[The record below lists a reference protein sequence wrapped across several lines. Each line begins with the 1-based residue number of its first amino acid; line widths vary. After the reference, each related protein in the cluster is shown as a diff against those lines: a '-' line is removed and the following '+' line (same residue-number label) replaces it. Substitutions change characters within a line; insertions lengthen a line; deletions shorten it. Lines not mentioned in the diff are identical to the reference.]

1 MYHRGRY
8 FKVWLYHDGRLLRP
22 RELEQ
27 QMQQILDDTSE
38 PQPGEA
44 KLAALTAADRCVCLC
59 VHGLAHPS
67 GVFEGLSPMP

>member
-1 MYHRGRY
+1 MVYHRGRY

-27 QMQQILDDTSE
+27 QIQHILDDASE

-44 KLAALTAADRCVCLC
+44 KLAALTASDRCVALQPLL
-59 VHGLAHPS
+59 GL
-67 GVFEGLSPMP
+67 GFVVL